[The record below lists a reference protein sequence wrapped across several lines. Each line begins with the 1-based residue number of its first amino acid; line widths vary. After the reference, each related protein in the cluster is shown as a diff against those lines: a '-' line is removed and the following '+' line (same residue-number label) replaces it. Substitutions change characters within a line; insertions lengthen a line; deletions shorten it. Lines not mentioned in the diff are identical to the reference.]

1 MQFELMHKDMRAVAE
16 SHGGEL
22 VSLRDRSG
30 TEYIWSGSAPFWSGR
45 NPVLFP
51 IVGRLKNGTVTY
63 DGQTGEMAQHGF
75 ARKSGFAVLEQT
87 ADSILFELRES
98 EETLKQYPFPFSL
111 QVRHTLNENGFSTE
125 FRVENTGTAPMPFCI
140 GAHTAV
146 CCPIHEGERFE
157 DYEIVF
163 DEKETASMLLLNEN
177 NLISHKDREPLLENQ
192 DRFTLDYSVFERLD
206 TIILEG
212 LHSTGVSLLHRE
224 TGRGVRMEFSGF
236 PMIAFW
242 TQGAMKA
249 PFICLEPWH
258 GCAAVDNED
267 GSFAGKRHCI
277 TLFPGES
284 RTLKYT
290 LSLR

>member
-1 MQFELMHKDMRAVAE
+1 MQFELMHKDMRAVAD

-22 VSLRDRSG
+22 VSLRDRNG
-30 TEYIWSGSAPFWSGR
+30 TEYIWDGSAPFWSGR

-51 IVGRLKNGTVTY
+51 IVGRLKNDTVTFA
-63 DGQTGEMAQHGF
+63 GKSAEMAKHGF
-75 ARKSGFAVLEQT
+75 ARRSDFSVLAQS

-98 EETLKQYPFPFSL
+98 EETLRQYPFPFSL
-111 QVRHTLNENGFSTE
+111 QLRHSLHENGFSTE
-125 FRVENTGTAPMPFCI
+125 FRVENTGPAPMPFCI

-146 CCPIHEGERFE
+146 RCPILPGERFE

-163 DEKETASMLLLNEN
+163 DQKETASMLLLNESG
-177 NLISHKDREPLLENQ
+177 LIGHADRELLLENR
-192 DRFTLDYSVFERLD
+192 DRFSLDYAVFERLD
-206 TIILEG
+206 TVILEG
-212 LHSTGVSLLHRE
+212 LRSTGVSLLHRE
-224 TGRGVRMEFSGF
+224 SSRGVRMEFSGF

-242 TQGAMKA
+242 TQGAKKA

-277 TLFPGES
+277 TLSPGES
-284 RTLKYT
+284 RKLKYT